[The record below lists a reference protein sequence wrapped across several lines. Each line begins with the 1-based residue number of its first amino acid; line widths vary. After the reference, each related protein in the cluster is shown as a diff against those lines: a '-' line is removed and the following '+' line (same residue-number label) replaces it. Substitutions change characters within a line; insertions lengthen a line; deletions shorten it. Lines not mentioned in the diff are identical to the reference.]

1 LDGEPIHRE
10 SPLYVARRWLP
21 WCLALIFALTIG
33 WTALIAWVEVSD
45 GKHDGVVKTVI
56 AVVSGTAPASPLIL
70 VYAILIISVI
80 DILGGLIVVTARYLG
95 NKFIAPLIEKR
106 RAEGQAQERR
116 RWTEWNLRRLEAEAS
131 GVLFDEPP
139 PGPVDTPHGK

>member
-1 LDGEPIHRE
+1 MDCERGYRE
-10 SPLYVARRWLP
+10 SPLHVARKWLP
-21 WCLALIFALTIG
+21 WCLALIFALTTG
-33 WTALIAWVEVSD
+33 WTALIAWDEVSG

-56 AVVSGTAPASPLIL
+56 AVVSGTAPASPLI
-70 VYAILIISVI
+70 VIYAIQIISVI
-80 DILGGLIVVTARYLG
+80 DVLGGLTVVTARYLG